1 MRAIL
6 HCDLNNF
13 FASVEMLTKP
23 ELRNVPMAVS
33 GDPNKRHGII
43 LAKNQIARK
52 YGIYTPETVYSA
64 LRKCPKLVLVK
75 PHYEEYVKY
84 SKLVNKIYQKYT
96 DRVEKFSIDES
107 FLDVTESI
115 SIFGTPYEIAYKIK
129 EEVKSKYNL
138 TISVGVSFNKT
149 FAKLGSDLKKPDAIT
164 VLDYENYKEK
174 IYDLP
179 VNMLLYVGKNTKS
192 KLNKLGIKTIGDL
205 ALSNKYRIVKH
216 LGKFGEQIHNHA
228 NGIDDDPVKYYY
240 EKEERKSISKG
251 ITFES
256 DISDIIVVEKEF
268 VKLTSDVAF
277 TLRKNNMKASVVSI
291 VFKDAMFVSS
301 SRQKKINFTNSFDE
315 IFVRQTEPKTTP
327 IEKRLKALKELHK
340 KGIYTILSI
349 SPIFPYI
356 TDFEEIVEKTRGY
369 VDEYWFENLNLRQPY
384 KLNVLNYIYLYY
396 PELDKKYTDIYIK
409 KDPQYWFFLRHKI
422 IKYCRKH
429 KLTYKIDFRYS

>member
-256 DISDIIVVEKEF
+256 DISDIIVLEKEF

-315 IFVRQTEPKTTP
+315 ICKSVIELVRENYKNGVAIRYICVGLSSLKQKSDNEQLDLFNMLEENVKSKKNNENK
-327 IEKRLKALKELHK
+327 EKATKVMDKLKEIYGEKIDYASTIDIHK
-340 KGIYTILSI
+340 KV
-349 SPIFPYI
+349 P
-356 TDFEEIVEKTRGY
+356 K
-369 VDEYWFENLNLRQPY
+369 
-384 KLNVLNYIYLYY
+384 
-396 PELDKKYTDIYIK
+396 
-409 KDPQYWFFLRHKI
+409 
-422 IKYCRKH
+422 
-429 KLTYKIDFRYS
+429 